1 MVKDLRV
8 KKIKDEATEILVEMK
23 RIKIEHTA
31 KWTFPF
37 LSLLNKIT
45 GILFASLFISL
56 FITMRKYLENQS
68 IFETLLAVFALS
80 VSLLGSVYI
89 PIVLS
94 VKTDKFYTYSYKIKN
109 KQSANELMVAL
120 FNVKVK
126 SVGVA
131 QINTIYNGKDMYL
144 EIKYK

>member
-1 MVKDLRV
+1 
-8 KKIKDEATEILVEMK
+8 
-23 RIKIEHTA
+23 
-31 KWTFPF
+31 
-37 LSLLNKIT
+37 
-45 GILFASLFISL
+45 
-56 FITMRKYLENQS
+56 MRKYLEDQS
-68 IFETLLAVFALS
+68 IFETLLAVCALS

-109 KQSANELMVAL
+109 KGSANELMVAL